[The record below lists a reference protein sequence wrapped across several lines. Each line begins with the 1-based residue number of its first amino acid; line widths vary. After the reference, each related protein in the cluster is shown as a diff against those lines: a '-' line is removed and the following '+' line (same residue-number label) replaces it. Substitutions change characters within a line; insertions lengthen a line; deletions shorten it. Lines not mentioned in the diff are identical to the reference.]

1 MGCSALH
8 MDIPASYHAVIDSFV
23 ALFGASHATMHV
35 HVGLALYL
43 AVQLL
48 VRTRRGSMTALHVV
62 AAADLINECMDRAY
76 AGSWNWPDTLS
87 DVVLTLMW
95 PVAITLVSQIRRAAW
110 ERRYLRQARALA
122 AMRRPMPVPAGARFG
137 ARQDR

>member
-1 MGCSALH
+1 
-8 MDIPASYHAVIDSFV
+8 MDIPASYHAVIDSIV

-43 AVQLL
+43 AVQLM

-62 AAADLINECMDRAY
+62 AAAELVNECMDRAY
-76 AGSWNWPDTLS
+76 SGSWNWHDTLS

-110 ERRYLRQARALA
+110 ERRYMRQAQALA
-122 AMRRPMPVPAGARFG
+122 AMRHPVAMPVPAVAR
-137 ARQDR
+137 ARGR